1 MTSTQNAICSLK
13 MTEFLLLLSMTI
25 SLNLILVLKLMTC
38 CVKYYMHIKHSN
50 HSSISHHIHIIIH
63 YYYCGWVMCTLVQY
77 TGRQSQNIE
86 VFHHIHTT
94 YCTLVM
100 SGLLELKKNNK
111 KRSPTRG
118 RTNPWLAL

>member
-38 CVKYYMHIKHSN
+38 CVKYYMYIKHR
-50 HSSISHHIHIIIH
+50 HLSSISHHIHIIIH
-63 YYYCGWVMCTLVQY
+63 YYYCEWVMCTLVQY

-86 VFHHIHTT
+86 VCHHIHTT

-100 SGLLELKKNNK
+100 SGLLELKKK
-111 KRSPTRG
+111 IKLEITHRG
-118 RTNPWLAL
+118 RYLK